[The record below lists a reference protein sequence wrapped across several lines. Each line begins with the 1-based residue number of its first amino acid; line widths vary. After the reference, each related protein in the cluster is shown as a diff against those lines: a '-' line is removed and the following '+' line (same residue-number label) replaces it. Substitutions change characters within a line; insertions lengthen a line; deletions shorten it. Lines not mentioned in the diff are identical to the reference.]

1 MEHFNFL
8 FAGYTIIFV
17 VIFAYVVFIWRRQA
31 RLEAELR
38 TMEARLKSLKTA
50 PPSASG
56 AKAAAEN

>member
-8 FAGYTIIFV
+8 FAGYTIIFG

-38 TMEARLKSLKTA
+38 TMEGRLKSLKIA
-50 PPSASG
+50 SPSSG